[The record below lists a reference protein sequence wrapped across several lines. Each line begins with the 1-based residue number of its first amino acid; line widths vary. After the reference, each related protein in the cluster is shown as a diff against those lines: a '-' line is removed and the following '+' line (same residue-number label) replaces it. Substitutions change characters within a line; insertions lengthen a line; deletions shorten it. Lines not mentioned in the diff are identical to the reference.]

1 MVGAGRGADCSGLEC
16 LTLGFGMRRP
26 GTHIPRTYRVHPD
39 QKQLFGLRQGL
50 EVAGAVDGVA
60 WALAPGNEQSVLLL
74 SQGCF
79 NKLPMGS
86 AIPTHINI

>member
-39 QKQLFGLRQGL
+39 QKQLFGRRLGGGVGPGPWECAVRVAIAA
-50 EVAGAVDGVA
+50 EV
-60 WALAPGNEQSVLLL
+60 LQ
-74 SQGCF
+74 
-79 NKLPMGS
+79 
-86 AIPTHINI
+86 